1 MSIYNIALQNVVI
14 SDVGFVLVL
23 RLGDLLTLLLRY
35 ASPTNS
41 LYTQMEKKKKK
52 KPEQMEVPVTSHP

>member
-41 LYTQMEKKKKK
+41 LYTQMKKKKKK